1 MFFIKSFRYSGALF
15 LGLFLITATLL
26 LTGEKTVSAQN
37 ESQLHDLRSQDEI
50 TSGTKLLKAKEGV
63 VEEGVVTFEMMKET
77 TLKSTPPPIFT
88 PEVDALDGKEVTIRG
103 FMTPYD
109 SLTQFKKFM
118 IFPNATG
125 CQFCAVPSPKEV
137 VFVRLKS
144 DDDQEF
150 ISAPIEVKGT
160 LSIWKEDKVDKDE
173 AHKSFLFVVNDA
185 TVKAIKG

>member
-1 MFFIKSFRYSGALF
+1 MFSIKYLRQSKARY
-15 LGLFLITATLL
+15 LGLSFFAAAILFSGHQLAH
-26 LTGEKTVSAQN
+26 AQN

-50 TSGTKLLKAKEGV
+50 TSGTNLLKAKEGV
-63 VEEGVVTFEMMKET
+63 VEKGVVTFEMMKET

-88 PEVDALDGKEVTIRG
+88 PEIDALDGKEVTIRG